1 MPDPAEAS
9 AGRYAQVIVDIASSD
24 TDRVFTY
31 RVPQGMALLPGTRVS
46 VPFGKRTLE
55 GIVLSFGDDPG
66 MPEERVKDILRPLED
81 YPAVLP
87 PLVDLAREI
96 ARDTRTPLAMA
107 LRLMFPAEMRRGR
120 VKIRTRATAR
130 LRTGEHG
137 IQETLDAALAASA
150 RAPKRRLLLRLLE
163 DGLSHPVEELR
174 ALARDPLAALKALE
188 EEGFVTLAEEEVFRS
203 PYPDAGPVDRDPAL
217 TADQREVLS
226 EIVPAIR
233 SGGGRF
239 LLHGITGSGKTEVY
253 IRAARE
259 CLSRAQGVIVLIP
272 EIVLTPQMV
281 SWFKG
286 RFGDVAA
293 VLHSRLSAGERY
305 DEWRRIRSGHARI
318 VIGARSAV
326 FAPVSNLGLIV
337 VDEEHEASYQAE
349 NAPRYDAREAAASRA
364 SREGAALILASAT
377 PSVLTFAKA
386 RRGDLMLLEMRH
398 RAQSQ
403 PLAHVTVV
411 DMREELRLGNRGMFS
426 TLLHERLAECL
437 DRGQQA
443 MLFLNRRG
451 YAPSV
456 MCRKCGAVMK
466 CPQCDV
472 NLTWHQADRMMHCH
486 YCGLRGGLPQECPAC
501 GSSYIKPV
509 GVGTQKVEEEF
520 RRLHPDVG
528 VVRLDMDTT
537 SGKDAHQILL
547 DRFRSG
553 EARVMVG
560 TQMIAKGHDFPQVTL
575 VAAVLADMSLH
586 LPDYRSEERTFQLLT
601 QLAGRAGRAD
611 MPGEVVIQTY
621 APEHFAIQAAAKQ
634 DYRAF
639 FETEFSR
646 RRDKLYP
653 PFTMMVRLLCEHA
666 LEDTARGV
674 SSALYGRLKDWLAQ
688 RPALKKRVIFFR
700 EDASPIKRIMGLWR
714 TQVLLKLLE
723 HPESGEVLDFL
734 KQLSEETWPCR
745 VSLEINPASLA

>member
-1 MPDPAEAS
+1 MPDPEGAG
-9 AGRYAQVIVDIASSD
+9 GRYAQVIVDIASGE

-31 RVPQGMALLPGTRVS
+31 RVPAGMELLPGTRVS
-46 VPFGKRTLE
+46 VPFGKRTME
-55 GIVLSFGDDPG
+55 GVVLSFSSEAGI
-66 MPEERVKDILRPLED
+66 PEDKVRDILHTLED
-81 YPAVLP
+81 YPVVLP
-87 PLVDLAREI
+87 PLVALAKEI

-120 VKIRTRATAR
+120 VKVRTRTAAR
-130 LRTGEHG
+130 LRAGPDDL
-137 IQETLDAALAASA
+137 QAALGAAEKASS
-150 RAPKRRLLLRLLE
+150 RAPKRKLLLKLLS
-163 DGLSHPVEELR
+163 DGLSHPVEELKL
-174 ALARDPLAALKALE
+174 LARNPLDALKSLADD
-188 EEGFVTLAEEEVFRS
+188 GFVELSEEEVFRS
-203 PYPDAGPVDRDPAL
+203 PYPDSGPVDRDPAL

-226 EIVPAIR
+226 EIIPAIR
-233 SGGGRF
+233 AGSGKF

-259 CLSRAQGVIVLIP
+259 CLSRGQGVIVLIP

-281 SWFKG
+281 MWFRG

-293 VLHSRLSAGERY
+293 VLHSRLSAGERF
-305 DEWRRIRSGHARI
+305 DEWRRIRTGHARI

-326 FAPVSNLGLIV
+326 FAPVTNLGLIV
-337 VDEEHEASYQAE
+337 VDEEHEATYQAE
-349 NAPRYDAREAAASRA
+349 NAPRYDAREVAASRA
-364 SREGAALILASAT
+364 KREGAALILASAT

-386 RRGDLMLLEMRH
+386 RRGDLMLLEMRN
-398 RAQSQ
+398 RVLSQ

-426 TLLHERLAECL
+426 SLLQQRLEECL
-437 DRGQQA
+437 SRNQQA

-456 MCRKCGAVMK
+456 MCRKCGTVMK

-472 NLTWHQADRMMHCH
+472 NLTWHQADRLLHCH
-486 YCGLRGGLPQECPAC
+486 YCGLRSRLPETCPAC
-501 GSSYIKPV
+501 GSSYLKPV
-509 GVGTQKVEEEF
+509 GTGTQKVEEELL
-520 RRLHPDVG
+520 RLYPNLP
-528 VVRLDMDTT
+528 VVRLDLDTT
-537 SGKDAHQILL
+537 SGKDAHQTLL

-575 VAAVLADMSLH
+575 VAAILADMSLH
-586 LPDYRSEERTFQLLT
+586 LPDYRSQERTFQLLT

-621 APEHFAIQAAAKQ
+621 APEHFAIQAAARQ

-639 FETEFSR
+639 FEQEFAR
-646 RRDKLYP
+646 RRQKLYP

-666 LEDTARGV
+666 QEDVARGV
-674 SSALYGRLKDWLAQ
+674 STALFTRLEEWLQ
-688 RPALKKRVIFFR
+688 QHPNLRKRVIFHR
-700 EDASPIKRIMGLWR
+700 EDASPIKRIMGFWR

-745 VSLEINPASLA
+745 VSLEVNPASLA